1 MTADEL
7 IAYIRGAISTTSP
20 QTDNASM
27 HRAVASIR
35 DALDRYPSDK
45 NCSDARDRYMRK
57 TIPDDMQ
64 KAAPHIPSIIPY
76 KNYPPPV
83 IPLTPSIPP
92 NYPLPEPF
100 WMGTGINKLESTHD
114 CNL

>member
-7 IAYIRGAISTTSP
+7 IAYIRGVLSTTSP
-20 QTDNASM
+20 QTDNASV

-35 DALDRYPSDK
+35 DALDRYPSNK
-45 NCSDARDRYMRK
+45 NCSDAMDRYMRK
-57 TIPDDMQ
+57 AIPNDMQ
-64 KAAPHIPSIIPY
+64 KAAPQLPSIIPY
-76 KNYPPPV
+76 NGRPP
-83 IPLTPSIPP
+83 ITPPTGGTLP

-114 CNL
+114 LHF